1 LHDKYM
7 KFLTE
12 RAARLKTPCWADDG
26 EGRRN
31 ILMISP
37 VSAATQ
43 MAEVSSA
50 SQAAAAPAAQKAT
63 LPQDTVSI
71 SPQGQAAVAHDGD
84 GDGH

>member
-1 LHDKYM
+1 M
-7 KFLTE
+7 TFLTD
-12 RAARLKTPCWADDG
+12 RPGRLKTPSRRDDG
-26 EGRRN
+26 KDRRN

-43 MAEVSSA
+43 TAEVSSA